1 MSNKAINKK
10 KPVTVAQPIVKPKIV
25 EIIRN
30 PTNTLTN
37 LANHVGDKV
46 QLSEEL
52 MDRLVREG
60 KAKYV

>member
-10 KPVTVAQPIVKPKIV
+10 KSTNVEATMPKAKIV

-37 LANHVGDKV
+37 LANHIGDKV
-46 QLSEEL
+46 QLSDDL
-52 MDRLVREG
+52 MDRLVSEG